1 VVIEVVLRAV
11 RVDVGTSTPL
21 LLLEEVGGERVL
33 PIFIGAP
40 EATAI
45 AYALSNVE
53 TPRPMSHDLLG
64 NVIGSLGAQLFS
76 VEITDLIDN
85 VFYANLRLL
94 RENSEISVSARPS
107 DAVALALRI
116 GAPILVNDEL
126 MAEQGKILK
135 IDDDDDEEERDEDVQ
150 NEAELVAELR
160 DFLDTIRPED
170 FNQ

>member
-1 VVIEVVLRAV
+1 M
-11 RVDVGTSTPL
+11 GTSTPL

-45 AYALSNVE
+45 AYALGNVE

-64 NVIGSLGAQLFS
+64 NVIGSLGAQLFA

-94 RENSEISVSARPS
+94 REREEISVSARPS

-126 MAEQGKILK
+126 MASQGRILS
-135 IDDDDDEEERDEDVQ
+135 IEDEEDEDEAEANDEADVP

-160 DFLDTIRPED
+160 DFLETIRPED